1 MRFLVAYSASPD
13 PVADGLRGPTFKER
27 GREKEERE
35 CITSAGWIKGP
46 DVNDLPRV
54 VA

>member
-13 PVADGLRGPTFKER
+13 PVAEGLRGSTFKGR

-35 CITSAGWIKGP
+35 CVISAGGIKGP